1 MLQIINKRSIEMK
14 NLFVVSLAL
23 TAGIAQAADQTTDNQ
38 VAENKAHQLSTVSI
52 IGSEE
57 DAQQVAGSA
66 HVIDSEELA
75 KFEYTDI
82 QKILAGVPGVSVR
95 SEDGYG
101 LRPNISIRGT
111 RDDRSGKITLM
122 EDGVLIA
129 PAPYSASSAYYFPTM
144 GRISGVEVMKGASAI
159 KNGPYT
165 VGGALNLISTPIPYE
180 LSGKTNLE
188 YGSDNTVRAYGA
200 VGDSKE
206 NYGWVIE
213 GQKHQSDGFDTIQ
226 NADDDTGFDKED
238 IMAKFR
244 VNSDRNAAVYNQL
257 DLKLQYSTELSDQT
271 YVGLT
276 EADFNNDPHERYGL
290 TQQDQMDNE
299 HKEITLSHLIE
310 FGTTQITT
318 TGYYIEFERDWFK
331 VDKIGASNSDPDIK
345 DNGINNVIDCANGG
359 SCGQDISTQA
369 EAIAVLNGTAATDLK
384 IKHNNRSYESKGIQT
399 RVKHELETASIDHGI
414 EFGLRYHED
423 SEDRDQPTETWAQD
437 ANGNLT
443 YTSTGTPS
451 TRLTEA
457 KAWSAYLSDDMKFGQ
472 WVVSPGVRHE
482 NYEIKRDGSETKVTE
497 QDVTLF
503 GLGTTYQI
511 NQQVL
516 VFGGIHEGHSP
527 APNDGVTDPEE
538 ALNSE
543 LGLRFNEANLYA
555 ETTLFYSDYSN
566 LVGNCTASGGA
577 GDCNIGDASNAG
589 EAIIQGLEALF
600 TYDHALNSAMT
611 LPVGIT
617 YTYTD
622 ATFDTTFEDDGVWG
636 DVQKG
641 DKLPNLAPHQVQLR
655 MGVAHVSGF
664 SADMNVNYYS
674 ETCATA
680 ACGAN
685 EEIDAYSIV
694 DIAGRYQINSQTRVY
709 ATVENVFNSEDV
721 VARAPKNGARAQKP
735 LSMLMGVAYNF

>member
-1 MLQIINKRSIEMK
+1 MK

-23 TAGIAQAADQTTDNQ
+23 SAGIAQAAGQAANNQ
-38 VAENKAHQLSTVSI
+38 VTNKAHQLSTVSI
-52 IGSEE
+52 IGTEE

-82 QKILAGVPGVSVR
+82 QKILVGVPGVSVR

-188 YGSDNTVRAYGA
+188 YGSNNAVRAYAA

-213 GQKHQSDGFDTIQ
+213 GQKHQSDGFDTVQ

-238 IMAKFR
+238 LMAKLR
-244 VNSDRNAAVYNQL
+244 VNSDRNAEVYNQL

-276 EADFNNDPHERYGL
+276 EADFNNDAHDRYGL
-290 TQQDQMDNE
+290 TQEDQMDNE

-310 FGTTQITT
+310 FGSTQITT
-318 TGYYIEFERDWFK
+318 TGYFIEFKRDWFK
-331 VDKIGASNSDPDIK
+331 VDKIGGDSINS
-345 DNGINNVIDCANGG
+345 VIDCANTD
-359 SCGQDISTQA
+359 SCGSNITSQTD
-369 EAIAVLNGTAATDLK
+369 AIAVLHGEQAADIK

-423 SEDRDQPTETWAQD
+423 SEDRYQPTETWAQD

-443 YTSTGTPS
+443 YTSTSEPS
-451 TRLTEA
+451 TRLTKA
-457 KAWSAYLSDDMKFGQ
+457 KAWSAYISDDMKLGD

-482 NYEIKRDGSETKVTE
+482 NYEIKREGSDTKVTE

-511 NQQVL
+511 SQQVL

-543 LGLRFNEANLYA
+543 LGLRFNDANMYA
-555 ETTLFYSDYSN
+555 ETTFFYSDYSN

-577 GDCNIGDASNAG
+577 GDCDIGDASNAG
-589 EAIIQGLEALF
+589 EARVQGLEVLV
-600 TYDHALNSAMT
+600 TYDHAINSAIT
-611 LPVGIT
+611 LPVGLT

-622 ATFDTTFEDDGVWG
+622 AKFDTTFDDDGVWG
-636 DVQKG
+636 DVEKG
-641 DKLPNLAPHQVQLR
+641 DKLPNLAPHQAQLR
-655 MGVAHVSGF
+655 MGMTHVSGF
-664 SADMNVNYYS
+664 SMDMNLNYYS
-674 ETCATA
+674 ETCSTA
-680 ACGAN
+680 ACGVN
-685 EEIDAYSIV
+685 EDIDAYSIV
-694 DIAGRYQINSQTRVY
+694 DLAGHYQLNSQTRVY
-709 ATVENVFNSEDV
+709 ATVENIFNSNDV

-735 LSMLMGVAYNF
+735 FSMLMGIAYNF

>member
-1 MLQIINKRSIEMK
+1 MK

-23 TAGIAQAADQTTDNQ
+23 VAGIAQAADDQVIDKKVADNT
-38 VAENKAHQLSTVSI
+38 AHQLSTVSI

-57 DAQQVAGSA
+57 EAQQIAGSA

-82 QKILAGVPGVSVR
+82 QKVLAGVPGVSIR
-95 SEDGYG
+95 NEDGYG

-238 IMAKFR
+238 VMAKFR
-244 VNSDRNAAVYNQL
+244 VNSDRGADVYNQL
-257 DLKLQYSTELSDQT
+257 DLKVQYSTELSDQT

-276 EADFNNDPHERYGL
+276 EADFNNDAHERYGL
-290 TQQDQMDNE
+290 TQEDQMDNE

-331 VDKIGASNSDPDIK
+331 VNKIAGD
-345 DNGINNVIDCANGG
+345 GIDSVIDCANTGN
-359 SCGQDISTQA
+359 CEDDISSQA
-369 EAIAVLNGTAATDLK
+369 DAIAILHGEQAANID

-399 RVKHELETASIDHGI
+399 RVKHQLETASIDHGI

-443 YTSTGTPS
+443 YASTGEPD
-451 TRLTEA
+451 TRLTKA

-482 NYEIKRDGSETKVTE
+482 RYEIKREDSDTKVTE
-497 QDVTLF
+497 QDVTLL

-511 NQQVL
+511 NQQIL

-543 LGLRFNEANLYA
+543 LGLRFNEESLYA
-555 ETTLFYSDYSN
+555 ETTIFYSDYSN
-566 LVGNCTASGGA
+566 LVGLCTASGGA
-577 GDCNIGDASNAG
+577 GDCDPGDTSNGG
-589 EAIIQGLEALF
+589 EATIQGLEALV
-600 TYDHALNSAMT
+600 TYDHSVNSAIT
-611 LPVGIT
+611 LPVGLT

-622 ATFDTTFEDDGVWG
+622 ARFDTSFKDSGGVWG
-636 DVQKG
+636 SVEKG
-641 DKLPNLAPHQVQLR
+641 DKMPNLAPHQVQLR
-655 MGVAHVSGF
+655 LGMVHVSGF
-664 SADMNVNYYS
+664 AADMNVNYYS
-674 ETCATA
+674 ETCSTA
-680 ACGAN
+680 ACGTN
-685 EEIDAYSIV
+685 EEVDAYSIV
-694 DIAGRYQINSQTRVY
+694 DLAGRYQINSQTRVY
-709 ATVENVFNSEDV
+709 ATVENVFNSDDV

-735 LSMLMGVAYNF
+735 LSMLMGVSYNF

>member
-1 MLQIINKRSIEMK
+1 MK
-14 NLFVVSLAL
+14 NLLVISLAL
-23 TAGIAQAADQTTDNQ
+23 SSVAVHAADELD
-38 VAENKAHQLSTVSI
+38 HQLSAVTI
-52 IGSEE
+52 IGNEE

-82 QKILAGVPGVSVR
+82 QKVLAGVPGVSIR

-129 PAPYSASSAYYFPTM
+129 PAPYSASSAYYFPTT

-206 NYGWVIE
+206 NYGWLIE
-213 GQKHQSDGFDTIQ
+213 GQKHQSDGFDTVQ
-226 NADDDTGFDKED
+226 NASDDTGFDKED
-238 IMAKFR
+238 FMAKFR
-244 VNSDRNAAVYNQL
+244 VNSDRGADVYNQL
-257 DLKLQYSTELSDQT
+257 DLKVQYSTEISDQT

-276 EADFNNDPHERYGL
+276 EADFKNDAHERYGL
-290 TQQDQMDNE
+290 TQQDEMDNE
-299 HKEITLSHLIE
+299 HKEITLSHLVE
-310 FGTTQITT
+310 FGTTEITT
-318 TGYYIEFERDWFK
+318 TGYFIEFKRDWFK
-331 VDKIGASNSDPDIK
+331 VNKIGGESI
-345 DNGINNVIDCANGG
+345 NGVIDCANDS
-359 SCGQDISTQA
+359 SCANQA
-369 EAIAVLNGTAATDLK
+369 DAIGVLHGEQAAAID

-399 RVKHELETASIDHGI
+399 RIKHQLATTSIDHGF

-423 SEDRDQPTETWAQD
+423 SEDRDQPTEVWQQD
-437 ANGNLT
+437 ANGNLA
-443 YTSTGTPS
+443 YVSTGEPS
-451 TRLTEA
+451 TRLTKA
-457 KAWSAYLSDDMKFGQ
+457 KALSAYLSDDMKMGQ

-482 NYEIKRDGSETKVTE
+482 KYEIKRDGSDTKVTE
-497 QDVTLF
+497 QNVTLF
-503 GLGTTYQI
+503 GLGTTYQV
-511 NQQVL
+511 NEQLL

-527 APNDGVTDPEE
+527 APNDGKTDPEE

-543 LGLRFNEANLYA
+543 LGLRFNEADVYA

-566 LVGNCTASGGA
+566 LVGVCSASGGA
-577 GDCNIGDASNAG
+577 GDCDIGDASNAG
-589 EAIIQGLEALF
+589 EATVKGLEALV
-600 TYDHALNSAMT
+600 TYDHALNSTIT

-622 ATFDTTFEDDGVWG
+622 AKFDTTFDDDGVWG
-636 DVQKG
+636 SVEKG
-641 DKLPNLAPHQVQLR
+641 DKMPNLAPHQVQLR

-674 ETCATA
+674 ETCSTA
-680 ACGAN
+680 ECGVN
-685 EEIDAYSIV
+685 EDIDAYSIV
-694 DIAGRYQINSQTRVY
+694 DLAGRYQINSQTRVY
-709 ATVENVFNSEDV
+709 ATIENVFNSEDV

>member
-1 MLQIINKRSIEMK
+1 MK
-14 NLFVVSLAL
+14 NLLVLSLAL
-23 TAGIAQAADQTTDNQ
+23 SSVAVSAAEKVD
-38 VAENKAHQLSTVSI
+38 HQLSAVTI

-206 NYGWVIE
+206 NYGWLIE

-226 NADDDTGFDKED
+226 NAPDETGFNKED
-238 IMAKFR
+238 VLAKFR
-244 VNSDRNAAVYNQL
+244 VNSDRGAEVYNQL
-257 DLKLQYSTELSDQT
+257 DLKVQYSTELSEQT

-276 EADFNNDPHERYGL
+276 EADFKNDAHERYGL
-290 TQQDQMDNE
+290 TQQDEMDNE
-299 HKEITLSHLIE
+299 HKEITLSHLVE
-310 FGTTQITT
+310 FGSTEITT
-318 TGYYIEFERDWFK
+318 TGYFIEFKRDWFK
-331 VDKIGASNSDPDIK
+331 VDKIGGE
-345 DNGINNVIDCANGG
+345 GINSVIDCANSS
-359 SCGQDISTQA
+359 SCATQA
-369 EAIAVLNGTAATDLK
+369 DAVAVLHGEQAADIK

-399 RVKHELETASIDHGI
+399 RVKHQLETASADHGI

-443 YTSTGTPS
+443 YVSTGTPS
-451 TRLTEA
+451 TRLTKA
-457 KAWSAYLSDDMKFGQ
+457 KAWSAYLSDDIKMDQ

-482 NYEIKRDGSETKVTE
+482 SYEIKRDGSDTKVTE
-497 QDVTLF
+497 QDVTLL

-516 VFGGIHEGHSP
+516 IFAGIHEGHSP
-527 APNDGVTDPEE
+527 APNDGKTDPEE

-543 LGLRFNEANLYA
+543 FGLRFNEANLYA
-555 ETTLFYSDYSN
+555 ETTAFYSDYSN
-566 LVGNCTASGGA
+566 LVGVCSASGGA
-577 GDCNIGDASNAG
+577 GDCSIGDASNAG
-589 EAIIQGLEALF
+589 EATVQGLEALV
-600 TYDHALNSAMT
+600 TYDHAVSSAIT
-611 LPVGIT
+611 LPIGIT

-636 DVQKG
+636 DVKKG
-641 DKLPNLAPHQVQLR
+641 EKLPNLAPHQVQLR
-655 MGVAHVSGF
+655 MGMAHVSGF

-674 ETCATA
+674 ETCSTA
-680 ACGAN
+680 ACGVN
-685 EEIDAYSIV
+685 EDIDAYSIV
-694 DIAGRYQINSQTRVY
+694 DLAGRYQINSQTRVY
-709 ATVENVFNSEDV
+709 ATLENVLNSEDV
-721 VARAPKNGARAQKP
+721 VARSPKNGARAQKP
-735 LSMLMGVAYNF
+735 RSMLMGIAYNF

>member
-1 MLQIINKRSIEMK
+1 MLYNASQIINERRIEMK
-14 NLFVVSLAL
+14 KLFVVSLAFS
-23 TAGIAQAADQTTDNQ
+23 ACIAQADNQ
-38 VAENKAHQLSTVSI
+38 ITDNKAHQLSTVSI

-82 QKILAGVPGVSVR
+82 QKILSGVPGVSFR
-95 SEDGYG
+95 NEDGYG

-129 PAPYSASSAYYFPTM
+129 PAPYSASSAYYFPTA

-206 NYGWVIE
+206 NYGWLIE

-226 NADDDTGFDKED
+226 NADDNTGFDKED
-238 IMAKFR
+238 VLAKFR
-244 VNSDRNAAVYNQL
+244 VNSDRSADVYHQL

-271 YVGLT
+271 YVGLS
-276 EADFNNDPHERYGL
+276 EADFKDDAHERYGL
-290 TQQDQMDNE
+290 TQQDEMDNE
-299 HKEITLSHLIE
+299 HKEVTLSHLVE
-310 FGTTQITT
+310 FGSTQITT
-318 TGYYIEFERDWFK
+318 TGYFIEFKRDWFK
-331 VDKIGASNSDPDIK
+331 VDKIGGD
-345 DNGINNVIDCANGG
+345 GINNVIDCANTGNCG
-359 SCGQDISTQA
+359 SNITTQA
-369 EAIAVLNGTAATDLK
+369 DAIAVLHGEQAADIK

-399 RVKHELETASIDHGI
+399 RIKHQLETTSIDHGI

-423 SEDRDQPTETWAQD
+423 SEDRDQPTETWKQD
-437 ANGNLT
+437 ASGNLT
-443 YTSTGTPS
+443 YSSTGTPS

-457 KAWSAYLSDDMKFGQ
+457 TAWSAYLSDDMKIGQ
-472 WVVSPGVRHE
+472 WIVSPGVRHE
-482 NYEIKRDGSETKVTE
+482 NYEIKRDGSDTKVTE
-497 QDVTLF
+497 QNVTLL
-503 GLGTTYQI
+503 GLGSTYQI
-511 NQQVL
+511 NQQLL
-516 VFGGIHEGHSP
+516 VFAGMHEGHSP
-527 APNDGVTDPEE
+527 APNDGKTDPEE

-543 LGLRFNEANLYA
+543 LGLRFNNENLYA
-555 ETTLFYSDYSN
+555 ETTAFYSDYSN
-566 LVGNCTASGGA
+566 LVGVCSASGGA
-577 GDCNIGDASNAG
+577 GDCSIGDASNAG
-589 EAIIQGLEALF
+589 EATVQGLEALIK
-600 TYDHALNSAMT
+600 YDHTLNSAIT

-622 ATFDTTFEDDGVWG
+622 AKFDTTFEDSGVWG
-636 DVQKG
+636 SVEKG
-641 DKLPNLAPHQVQLR
+641 DKLPSLSDHQVQLR
-655 MGVAHVSGF
+655 MGMAHVSGF

-674 ETCATA
+674 ETCSTA
-680 ACGAN
+680 ACGVN
-685 EEIDAYSIV
+685 EDIDAYTVV
-694 DIAGRYQINSQTRVY
+694 DLAGRYQINSQTRVY
-709 ATVENVFNSEDV
+709 ATVENIFNREDV

-735 LSMLMGVAYNF
+735 LTALVGVGFNF

>member
-1 MLQIINKRSIEMK
+1 MK
-14 NLFVVSLAL
+14 NLLVISLAL
-23 TAGIAQAADQTTDNQ
+23 SSVAVHAADEVD
-38 VAENKAHQLSTVSI
+38 HQLSAVTI
-52 IGSEE
+52 IGNEE

-82 QKILAGVPGVSVR
+82 QKILAGVPGVSIR

-206 NYGWVIE
+206 NYGWLIE
-213 GQKHQSDGFDTIQ
+213 GQKHQSDGFDTVQ
-226 NADDDTGFDKED
+226 NASDDTGFDKED
-238 IMAKFR
+238 VMAKFR
-244 VNSDRNAAVYNQL
+244 VNSDRGADVYNQL
-257 DLKLQYSTELSDQT
+257 DLKVQYSTEISDQT

-276 EADFNNDPHERYGL
+276 EADFKNDAHERYGL
-290 TQQDQMDNE
+290 TQQDEMDNE
-299 HKEITLSHLIE
+299 HKEITLSHLVE
-310 FGTTQITT
+310 FGTTEITT
-318 TGYYIEFERDWFK
+318 TGYFIEFKRDWFK
-331 VDKIGASNSDPDIK
+331 VDKIGGESI
-345 DNGINNVIDCANGG
+345 NGVIDCANDS
-359 SCGQDISTQA
+359 SCANQA
-369 EAIAVLNGTAATDLK
+369 DAIGVLHGEQAAAID

-399 RVKHELETASIDHGI
+399 RIKHQLATTSIDHGF

-423 SEDRDQPTETWAQD
+423 SEDRDQPTETWQQD

-443 YTSTGTPS
+443 YVSTGEPS
-451 TRLTEA
+451 TRLTKA
-457 KAWSAYLSDDMKFGQ
+457 KAWSAYLSDDMKMGQ

-482 NYEIKRDGSETKVTE
+482 KYEIKREGSDSNVTE
-497 QDVTLF
+497 QNVTLF
-503 GLGTTYQI
+503 GLGTTYQV
-511 NQQVL
+511 NEQVIL
-516 VFGGIHEGHSP
+516 FGGIHEGHSP
-527 APNDGVTDPEE
+527 APNDGQTDPEE

-543 LGLRFNEANLYA
+543 LGLRFTEANLYA
-555 ETTLFYSDYSN
+555 ETTFFYSDYSN
-566 LVGNCTASGGA
+566 LVGVCSASGGA
-577 GDCNIGDASNAG
+577 GDCDIGDTSNAG
-589 EAIIQGLEALF
+589 EATIHGLEALV
-600 TYDHALNSAMT
+600 TYDHSVNSAIT
-611 LPVGIT
+611 LPIGIT
-617 YTYTD
+617 YTFTD

-636 DVQKG
+636 DVEKG

-664 SADMNVNYYS
+664 SADMNINYYS
-674 ETCATA
+674 ETCSTA
-680 ACGAN
+680 ACGVN
-685 EEIDAYSIV
+685 EGIDAYSVV
-694 DIAGRYQINSQTRVY
+694 DLAGRYQINSQTRVY

-721 VARAPKNGARAQKP
+721 VARSPKNGARAQKP
-735 LSMLMGVAYNF
+735 LSMLMGIAYNF

>member
-1 MLQIINKRSIEMK
+1 MK

-23 TAGIAQAADQTTDNQ
+23 TAGIAQADEQTADG
-38 VAENKAHQLSTVSI
+38 AAHQLSTVSI
-52 IGSEE
+52 IGSQA

-82 QKILAGVPGVSVR
+82 QKVLAGVPGISIR
-95 SEDGYG
+95 NEDGYG

-165 VGGALNLISTPIPYE
+165 VGGSLNLISTPIPYE

-200 VGDSKE
+200 IGDSKE
-206 NYGWVIE
+206 NYGWLIE
-213 GQKHQSDGFDTIQ
+213 GQKHQADGFDTIQ
-226 NADDDTGFDKED
+226 NADDNTGFDKED
-238 IMAKFR
+238 VMAKFR
-244 VNSDRNAAVYNQL
+244 VNSDRGAAVYNQL

-276 EADFNNDPHERYGL
+276 EADFKNDAHERYGL

-299 HKEITLSHLIE
+299 HKEVTLSHLIE
-310 FGTTQITT
+310 FGSTQITT
-318 TGYYIEFERDWFK
+318 TGYFIEFKRDWFK
-331 VDKIGASNSDPDIK
+331 VNTIGGEKINTV
-345 DNGINNVIDCANGG
+345 INCANTG
-359 SCGQDISTQA
+359 SCGSNITSQA
-369 EAIAVLNGTAATDLK
+369 DAIAVLHGEQAANID

-399 RVKHELETASIDHGI
+399 RVKHELETASIDHEV

-437 ANGNLT
+437 VSGNLT
-443 YTSTGTPS
+443 YVSTGSPS
-451 TRLTEA
+451 TRFTKA
-457 KAWSAYLSDDMKFGQ
+457 KAWSAYLADDMKFGQ

-482 NYEIKRDGSETKVTE
+482 SYEIKREDSDTKVTE

-516 VFGGIHEGHSP
+516 VFAGIHEGHSP
-527 APNDGVTDPEE
+527 APNDGISDPEE

-543 LGLRFNEANLYA
+543 FGVRFNEANVYA
-555 ETTLFYSDYSN
+555 ETTAFYSDYSN
-566 LVGNCTASGGA
+566 LVGVCTNSGGA

-589 EAIIQGLEALF
+589 EATIQGLEALV
-600 TYDHALNSAMT
+600 TYDHALNAVTT
-611 LPVGIT
+611 LPIGIT

-622 ATFDTTFEDDGVWG
+622 AKFDTTFKDGGVWG
-636 DVQKG
+636 SVEKG

-664 SADMNVNYYS
+664 AADLNVNYYS
-674 ETCATA
+674 ETCSTA
-680 ACGAN
+680 ACGVN
-685 EEIDAYSIV
+685 EDIDAYSVV
-694 DIAGRYQINSQTRVY
+694 DLAGRYQINSQTRVY

-735 LSMLMGVAYNF
+735 LSMLMGIAYNF

>member
-276 EADFNNDPHERYGL
+276 EADFNNDAHERYGL

-318 TGYYIEFERDWFK
+318 TGYYIEFKRDWFK
-331 VDKIGASNSDPDIK
+331 VDKIGGDSINS
-345 DNGINNVIDCANGG
+345 VIDCANTG
-359 SCGQDISTQA
+359 SCGSNITSQTD
-369 EAIAVLNGTAATDLK
+369 AIAVLHGERAADIK

-399 RVKHELETASIDHGI
+399 RIKHELETASIDHGI

-443 YTSTGTPS
+443 YESTGTPS
-451 TRLTEA
+451 TRLTKA

-589 EAIIQGLEALF
+589 EATIQGLEALF

-674 ETCATA
+674 ETCSTA